1 MKMMR
6 VIIKRL
12 KSVQGMASNLHAET
26 LDRETRDHTKPGPDF
41 MLQRGTRRKAA
52 LRWTDPQQRAGT
64 VGKTPRRLPCDLR
77 KKKKKKIVGF
87 SYGVWGVGCAV
98 VWARIAP

>member
-52 LRWTDPQQRAGT
+52 LRWTDPQQWAGT
-64 VGKTPRRLPCDLR
+64 VGKTPSDSRVTYA
-77 KKKKKKIVGF
+77 KKKKKKLLILAMVSEGL
-87 SYGVWGVGCAV
+87 AV
-98 VWARIAP
+98 Q